1 MSTSATNQET
11 RPRPSARG
19 FETLDLAPELIAVLQ
34 TLGYVEPT
42 PIQREA
48 IPHALEA
55 CDLLAC
61 AQTGTGKTAA
71 FALPI
76 LDELLRI
83 EPGAGPRPIRALV
96 LAPTRELAAQIAE
109 SFRSYTPGGR
119 IRCEVVFGG
128 VGKRPQVT
136 ALRRGVDVLVATPGR
151 LLDLMGDG
159 EVDLSQVEM
168 FVLDEADRMLDM
180 GFIPDVRRI
189 TQKLPRERQT
199 MLFSA
204 TQPREIRE
212 LATRLLYQPVE
223 VAVDPISSTVE
234 PLSQSVYFVDGSH
247 KLGLLLTL
255 LASDQIARALVFTR
269 TKRRA
274 DRLARSLGREGVEV
288 AVIHGDK
295 SQTARVRTLEA
306 FKRGRTRVL
315 VATDVA
321 ARGIH
326 VEDID
331 TVINFDIPSEPE
343 TYVHRVGR
351 TGRAGAGG
359 TALSLC
365 GDDEREQLASIERL
379 IRRSIQK
386 LETPIALKATRG
398 NQPVARPDQERRPH
412 AQRRSGSG
420 VASRRRRRGR
430 GRRPSSAAAG
440 PRPV

>member
-1 MSTSATNQET
+1 MNQET
-11 RPRPSARG
+11 RPRTSARG
-19 FETLDLAPELIAVLQ
+19 FETLDLDPELIAVLQ
-34 TLGYVEPT
+34 TLGYTEPT
-42 PIQREA
+42 PIQRDA
-48 IPHALEA
+48 IPHVLEA
-55 CDLLAC
+55 RDVLAC

-83 EPGAGPRPIRALV
+83 EPDGRRRPIRALV

-119 IRCEVVFGG
+119 ICSDVVFGG

-189 TQKLPRERQT
+189 TKALPRERQT
-199 MLFSA
+199 LLFCA

-212 LATRLLYQPVE
+212 LARRLLYEPVE

-234 PLSQSVYFVDGSH
+234 PLSQSVYFVDGPR

-255 LASDQIARALVFTR
+255 LASDEIARALVFTR

-274 DRLARSLGREGVEV
+274 DRLARSLSREGVE
-288 AVIHGDK
+288 AAAIHGDK
-295 SQTARVRTLEA
+295 SQNTRVRTLEG

-331 TVINFDIPSEPE
+331 TVINFDIPNEPE

-351 TGRAGAGG
+351 TGRAGASG

-365 GDDEREQLASIERL
+365 GADEREQLASIERL
-379 IRRSIQK
+379 TRRKIQE
-386 LETPIALKATRG
+386 LETPTALEATRWD
-398 NQPVARPDQERRPH
+398 QPAARPERERRPH
-412 AQRRSGSG
+412 ARRRSGSG
-420 VASRRRRRGR
+420 AASRRRSRGR
-430 GRRPSSAAAG
+430 GRRPNSVAAG

>member
-1 MSTSATNQET
+1 MSTSATNHAT
-11 RPRPSARG
+11 RRRPAARG
-19 FETLDLAPELIAVLQ
+19 FEALDLDPELIAVLQ
-34 TLGYVEPT
+34 TLGYTEPT
-42 PIQREA
+42 PIQRDA

-55 CDLLAC
+55 RDLLAC

-83 EPGAGPRPIRALV
+83 EPDARRRPIRALV

-119 IRCEVVFGG
+119 IRCQVVFGG
-128 VGKRPQVT
+128 VGKRPQVM
-136 ALRRGVDVLVATPGR
+136 ALRRGTDVLVATPGR

-159 EVDLSQVEM
+159 EVDLSRVEM

-180 GFIPDVRRI
+180 GFIPDVRRV
-189 TQKLPRERQT
+189 TKALPRKRQT
-199 MLFSA
+199 LLFSA

-212 LATRLLYQPVE
+212 LASRLLHEPVE
-223 VAVDPISSTVE
+223 VAVDPVSSIVE
-234 PLSQSVYFVDGSH
+234 PISQSVYFVDGPR
-247 KLGLLLTL
+247 KLLLLLTL
-255 LASDQIARALVFTR
+255 LGSDEIARALVFTR

-274 DRLARSLGREGVEV
+274 DRLARSLDREGVL
-288 AVIHGDK
+288 AAAIHGDK
-295 SQTARVRTLEA
+295 SQSTRVRTLEG

-331 TVINFDIPSEPE
+331 TVINFDIPNEPE

-351 TGRAGAGG
+351 TGRAGASG

-365 GDDEREQLASIERL
+365 GADEREQLASIERL
-379 IRRSIQK
+379 TRRKIQK
-386 LETPIALKATRG
+386 LEPPTLLEPARRE
-398 NQPVARPDQERRPH
+398 QPAAGAERECRPRAR
-412 AQRRSGSG
+412 RRSGSG
-420 VASRRRRRGR
+420 ASSRRRRSGR
-430 GRRPSSAAAG
+430 GRRSNSTAAR
-440 PRPV
+440 PRPL

>member
-1 MSTSATNQET
+1 MSTSATNQEI
-11 RPRPSARG
+11 RPRTSARG
-19 FETLDLAPELIAVLQ
+19 FEILDLDPALIAVLQ
-34 TLGYVEPT
+34 TLGYTEPT
-42 PIQREA
+42 PIQRDA
-48 IPHALEA
+48 IPHVLEA
-55 CDLLAC
+55 RDVLAC

-83 EPGAGPRPIRALV
+83 APDGRRRPIRALV

-189 TQKLPRERQT
+189 TKALPRERQT
-199 MLFSA
+199 LLFSA

-212 LATRLLYQPVE
+212 LAIRLLHEPVE
-223 VAVDPISSTVE
+223 VAVDPISSTLE
-234 PLSQSVYFVDGSH
+234 PTSQSVYFVDGPR

-255 LASDQIARALVFTR
+255 LASDEITRALVFTR

-274 DRLARSLGREGVEV
+274 DRLARSLSSEGVE
-288 AVIHGDK
+288 AAAIHGDK
-295 SQTARVRTLEA
+295 SQSTRVRTLEG

-331 TVINFDIPSEPE
+331 TVINFDIPNEPE
-343 TYVHRVGR
+343 MYVHRVGR
-351 TGRAGAGG
+351 TGRAGASG

-365 GDDEREQLASIERL
+365 GADEREQLASIERL
-379 IRRSIQK
+379 TRRKIQK
-386 LETPIALKATRG
+386 LETPTALQTARG
-398 NQPVARPDQERRPH
+398 SQPAARPERERRPR
-412 AQRRSGSG
+412 ARRRSGSG
-420 VASRRRRRGR
+420 AASRRRM
-430 GRRPSSAAAG
+430 S
-440 PRPV
+440 VL